1 MQRTCPFLLTGG
13 LMNKHLVKDW
23 MTSNPFTVMPQ
34 VTLLEAYDL
43 MAAHRIR
50 RLPVV
55 DDGRLVGILTQGD
68 IREFKPS
75 EAMTL
80 SLFDTPNALAHL
92 HVAQAMTPK
101 VVTTTPDSAIH
112 EAARMMLANKIGGLP
127 VVDAERLVGVITES
141 DIFRALLNEFQ
152 SSRAPAGLV
161 QQWMTPNPLT
171 IGPKTKAPAVR
182 QLMNE
187 RHVRHL
193 PVVEDGRLM
202 GIVSLGDLRGAEP
215 SPFTTLGTFEQTYL
229 MTLMNVGQIMKY
241 DPFTVTPTATVY
253 VAAKLMLAHKIG
265 CLPVVEHEKLVGIIS
280 ESDML
285 RMASQTLSMEP
296 V

>member
-1 MQRTCPFLLTGG
+1 
-13 LMNKHLVKDW
+13 MNKRLVRDW
-23 MTSNPFTVMPQ
+23 MSPNPLSVNPQ
-34 VTLLEAYDL
+34 STLLAAYTL
-43 MAAHRIR
+43 MTGHHIR
-50 RLPVV
+50 RLPVT
-55 DDGRLVGILTQGD
+55 DDGRLVGILTLGD

-80 SLFDTPNALAHL
+80 SVFDTPNALAHL
-92 HVAQAMTPK
+92 SVAQAMTPR

-127 VVDAERLVGVITES
+127 VMDAGRLVGVITES
-141 DIFRALLNEFQ
+141 DIFGALLNEFQ

-161 QQWMTPNPLT
+161 QQWMTPQPLT
-171 IGPKTKAPAVR
+171 VGPKTKAPAVR

-187 RHVRHL
+187 RHIRHL

-229 MTLMNVGQIMKY
+229 RTLMNVGQIMKY
-241 DPFTVTPTATVY
+241 DPYTISPTATIY
-253 VAAKLMLAHKIG
+253 EAAALMVAHKIG
-265 CLPVVEHEKLVGIIS
+265 GIPVMEHDRLVGIIS
-280 ESDML
+280 ESDVL
-285 RMASQTLSMEP
+285 RMASQTLNMETA
-296 V
+296 